1 MKRYSLFLS
10 EELIAVLKELAEK
23 EDTTVSDIIRR
34 AVEVWIASKMS

>member
-1 MKRYSLFLS
+1 VKRYSLFLS